1 MVKKNIYNYQKNKNN
16 FNKLNFKKIYKL
28 ILIRIQY
35 KNNKIYNNL
44 IILNNKQMIFNNKL
58 INQVVKI

>member
-16 FNKLNFKKIYKL
+16 INKLNFKKIYKL
-28 ILIRIQY
+28 ILIRFKY
-35 KNNKIYNNL
+35 KNKKIYNNL